1 MDTIEQ
7 AVGVLADA
15 EKRLR
20 ELVGSAAAAG
30 EYDPAMRVAQWAK
43 AVGALSKNGVNPS
56 APSDS
61 QGLHDPARWPAIA
74 QGTASQARH
83 PLPGSPAHARPHA
96 AAGRQGRRIAAKG
109 EYPKFYRRGDQLV
122 KIGWSKK
129 ERAEYEH
136 KAPRRA
142 VDLLADAIGKI
153 GGNGNLFTS
162 EEVLPLRD
170 PADGTEV
177 PGYQG
182 YVALAWFKAA
192 GLIKQNGRRGY
203 SGKKGVSV
211 TDAAAAMWSSL
222 PEQDT

>member
-7 AVGVLADA
+7 AVAVLADA
-15 EKRLR
+15 EKKLR

-30 EYDPAMRVAQWAK
+30 EYDRAMRVAQWAK
-43 AVGALSKNGVNPS
+43 SLAALNQNGASAESASTSHAVLGSTSDAVGEG
-56 APSDS
+56 APSPGRS
-61 QGLHDPARWPAIA
+61 LPTSRTRAR
-74 QGTASQARH
+74 
-83 PLPGSPAHARPHA
+83 
-96 AAGRQGRRIAAKG
+96 GRATEGHQGRRSPAKG
-109 EYPKFYRRGDQLV
+109 EYPRFFRRADQLV

-136 KAPRRA
+136 RAPRRA
-142 VDLLADAIGKI
+142 IELLADAIGRKW
-153 GGNGNLFTS
+153 GNGKLFSS

-170 PADGTEV
+170 PTDGSDV

-203 SGKKGVSV
+203 SAKKGAKIV
-211 TDAAAAMWSSL
+211 DEAAAMWAGL
-222 PEQDT
+222 PEQEA